1 MIGRKVPANYHY
13 KILDKRFL
21 NMATSVC
28 ILTTVH
34 SPFDVRIFHK
44 QAKSLFRAGYDV
56 TLVAQHDKDE
66 VVDGVKILALKKP
79 RNRLE
84 RIIKTTS
91 EAYRKALLV
100 DSDIYHFHDPEL
112 LPIGVKLK
120 KRGKKVIYDVH
131 EDVPRQTLSK
141 HYLPVMIRQPLAWTI
156 GAVEWIG
163 AKVFDAI
170 ASATPK
176 IAKRFPAHKTV
187 SIQNFPLL
195 NELAGCLQ
203 IPYLKRPESFVYIG
217 DITLIRGARE
227 MVCAVGH
234 LKTIANARL
243 SLAGDFVPPMLHNE
257 LKSLGGWPLVDYH
270 GHVSREQVA
279 SLLNSARAGLV
290 TLHPIVNYI
299 DSYPVKM
306 FEYMS
311 VGLPVI
317 ASDFP
322 LWRQIIDGA
331 GCGLLV
337 DPLDPAAIAE
347 AMRWILEHPA
357 EAEEMGKR
365 GRSAVERVYNWD
377 SEAAKLKDMYKK
389 LLAQ

>member
-1 MIGRKVPANYHY
+1 
-13 KILDKRFL
+13 
-21 NMATSVC
+21 MATSVC

-112 LPIGVKLK
+112 IFAGLTLK
-120 KRGKKVIYDVH
+120 ALGSRVIYDVH
-131 EDVPRQTLSK
+131 EDVPGQTLSK
-141 HYLPVMIRQPLAWTI
+141 YYLPVVIRKPLARIITI
-156 GAVEWIG
+156 GEKIG
-163 AKVFDAI
+163 ARSFDAVI
-170 ASATPK
+170 AATPK
-176 IAKRFPAHKTV
+176 IAEHFPNHKTV
-187 SIQNFPLL
+187 TVQNFPII
-195 NELAGCLQ
+195 NELVDTRQ
-203 IPYLKRPESFVYIG
+203 TPYLLRQNSFVYVGGIAK
-217 DITLIRGARE
+217 IRGIVE
-227 MVCAVGH
+227 MLRALELISDVKDV
-234 LKTIANARL
+234 RL
-243 SLAGDFVPPMLHNE
+243 HLAGDFSPDKLGDE
-257 LKSLGGWPLVDYH
+257 LKVLQGWQFVDYH
-270 GHVSREQVA
+270 GLIPRQKMSH
-279 SLLNSARAGLV
+279 LLSCSRAGLV
-290 TLHPIVNYI
+290 LFQPLPNHI
-299 DSYPVKM
+299 DAQPNKL

-322 LWRQIIDGA
+322 LWRQIIDGV
-331 GCGLLV
+331 GCGLCV
-337 DPLDPAAIAE
+337 DPLDPAAIAA

-365 GRSAVERVYNWD
+365 GRNAVEQIYNWD
-377 SEAAKLKDMYKK
+377 IESVKLLNCYKK
-389 LLAQ
+389 VLAQ

>member
-1 MIGRKVPANYHY
+1 MPIH
-13 KILDKRFL
+13 KIAHL
-21 NMATSVC
+21 TSVHPRYD
-28 ILTTVH
+28 T
-34 SPFDVRIFHK
+34 RIFLK
-44 QAKSLFRAGYDV
+44 MCTSLAKDSRYKV
-56 TLVAQHDKDE
+56 YLVVADDLPDE
-66 VVDGVKILALKKP
+66 EKNGVSIVSVG
-79 RNRLE
+79 
-84 RIIKTTS
+84 KTTGGRLS
-91 EAYRKALLV
+91 RMTKTVSRVYQKAMELDCDLC
-100 DSDIYHFHDPEL
+100 HLHDPEL
-112 LPIGVKLK
+112 LLIGIMLK
-120 KRGKKVIYDVH
+120 CKGKKVVYDVH

-141 HYLPVMIRQPLAWTI
+141 HYLPVIIKKPLAWTI
-156 GAVEWIG
+156 SVVEWIG

-170 ASATPK
+170 VPATPK

-203 IPYLKRPESFVYIG
+203 IPYFKRPESFVYIG

-243 SLAGDFVPPMLHNE
+243 LLGGDFVPATLHNE
-257 LKSLGGWPLVDYH
+257 LKPLDGWPLVDYR
-270 GHVSREQVA
+270 GYLSRQQVA

-311 VGLPVI
+311 ASLPVI

-337 DPLDPAAIAE
+337 DPMNPEAIAT

-365 GRSAVERVYNWD
+365 GRSAVERVYNWE
-377 SEAAKLKDMYKK
+377 SEAAKLKGMYKK